1 MLREDPNMKLPNKLS
16 DRNTATAGAL
26 LRAQIDRRSLMHK
39 IFKTQPFSA
48 AC

>member
-1 MLREDPNMKLPNKLS
+1 MLEELPLPAHRFEHELMGLRE
-16 DRNTATAGAL
+16 
-26 LRAQIDRRSLMHK
+26 MHK